1 MDRFYEKIPCSTSN
15 LGAGYDVFG
24 LSLELFLEIEAR
36 FGQRKVTNLPIQLE
50 NSLLNIESKVHKIL
64 SIKRPK
70 NLTWTLNS
78 NIPIGKGLGSS
89 ASLIVGILK
98 IVSSAHSIRLSDQE
112 LISLASSIE
121 GHPDNVSPT
130 ILGGLTISFTDS
142 DGNFK
147 AIKTSIKEFPKS
159 VVFVPDF
166 SLQTRRARQVV
177 PSEVKLSDAVKN
189 ISQTN
194 IILESL
200 YSKRY
205 DIMQYAIHDKLHENY
220 RANLIP
226 GYTQVKDKIMN
237 DGAYFASLSG
247 AGPSIFAFVP
257 EDFDP
262 EGAVYKWLEFGVRA
276 KCYFLNVYLK

>member
-1 MDRFYEKIPCSTSN
+1 MDKFYEKIPCSTSN
-15 LGAGYDVFG
+15 LGAGYDVLG
-24 LSLELFLEIEAR
+24 LSLKLFLELEAKIGSR
-36 FGQRKVTNLPIQLE
+36 GVSNLSSKLE
-50 NSLLNIESKVHKIL
+50 NSFLNIESKVHKIL
-64 SIKRPK
+64 SITKPIGL
-70 NLTWTLNS
+70 NWSINS

-98 IVSSAHSIRLSDQE
+98 IVSSVHSIKLSDQE
-112 LISLASSIE
+112 LITLASSIE

-130 ILGGLTISFTDS
+130 ILGGLTISFTDP

-147 AIKTSIKEFPKS
+147 AVKTTIKDFPQV

-166 SLQTRRARQVV
+166 SLKTEKARQVV
-177 PSEVKLSDAVKN
+177 PSEVKISDAIKN

-205 DIMQYAIHDKLHENY
+205 DIMQYAIYDRLHENY
-220 RANLIP
+220 RAHLIP
-226 GYTQVKDKIMN
+226 GYVDVKEKIMN

-247 AGPSIFAFVP
+247 AGPSIFSFVP
-257 EDFDP
+257 ANFDP
-262 EGAVYKWLEFGVRA
+262 EGPIFKWKEFGINA
-276 KCYFLNVYLK
+276 KYYFLDVHLG